1 VLKHRMRKALN
12 LLLGK
17 KLLKI
22 YEALAAQV
30 SDEFEGHKI
39 AYNPNTDIGAALF
52 FRGEFEKDEI
62 QLCKRYI
69 KNDSVILDVGAN
81 IGLHSIS
88 FSRLA
93 PEGLV
98 ISFEPSKD
106 TFSLLLNNIQ
116 DINNILPLNIGV
128 SDKTQ
133 IAEFYVASDN
143 AYSSLKNT
151 GRKEVCG
158 KTRVLCMSIDDLLTK
173 LPLKR
178 IDFVKIDVEGFEQ
191 KVLEGM
197 KLIIDKYSPV
207 IFCEI
212 YKGTDSNEDPEAT
225 VKCLT
230 DKGYKAFVCDGVN
243 LTSFVKHDDN
253 QYNYFFVPDDRL

>member
-1 VLKHRMRKALN
+1 MLKHKIRKALN

-22 YEALAAQV
+22 YESFAV
-30 SDEFEGHKI
+30 RVNDEFYGRKI
-39 AYNPNTDIGAALF
+39 AYSPNTDIGKALF
-52 FRGEFEKDEI
+52 FSGEFEKKEI
-62 QLCKRYI
+62 ELCNRFI
-69 KNDSVILDVGAN
+69 KNDSVVLDIGAN

-93 PEGLV
+93 PGGLV

-116 DINNILPLNIGV
+116 GINNILPLNIGV

-133 IAEFYVASDN
+133 VAEFYVASDN
-143 AYSSLKNT
+143 AYSSLKDT
-151 GRKEVCG
+151 GRKEIRE
-158 KTRVLCMSIDDLLTK
+158 KISVLCMSLDDLLPK
-173 LPLKR
+173 LALKR

-197 KLIIDKYSPV
+197 KLIIDKFNPV

-225 VKCLT
+225 VKYLIN
-230 DKGYKAFVCDGVN
+230 KGYKAFVYDGVN
-243 LTSFVKHDDN
+243 LTSFVKHDDT
-253 QYNYFFVPDDRL
+253 QYNYFFVPDHSL